1 MEVKL
6 VHERFGKSSM
16 DVLHD
21 IDFLTDLTLLPH
33 GTNMGGVNP
42 TRARIDQELER
53 IAAAGSTIVHC
64 PLVSLR
70 HGSYL
75 DSFTRLRG
83 MGVNIGLGTDTWPA
97 DIVQNMHTGVMA
109 TRAADRSMDVTAAD
123 YYTAATIGGA
133 DALGRRDL
141 GRLMPGAK
149 ADITVFNLDGFHLG
163 QFIDPIQTMV
173 ISGSGRD
180 FSTVIVDGRV
190 VMANRELP
198 GVDLAELHT
207 RAQRQFD
214 GLMATVPE
222 RTHQHP
228 PVEDIFLPSFPV
240 MQAST

>member
-6 VHERFGKSSM
+6 IHERFEKSSM
-16 DVLHD
+16 DVLHE
-21 IDFLTDLTLLPH
+21 INFLTDRTLLPH
-33 GTNMGGVNP
+33 GTNMGGVDP
-42 TRARIDQELER
+42 TRAKIDQELAW
-53 IAAAGSTIVHC
+53 IAEAGSTIVHC

-75 DSFTRLRG
+75 DSFTRLRK

-97 DIVQNMHTGVMA
+97 DIVQNMHIGVMA
-109 TRAADRSMDVTAAD
+109 TRAADRSMEVTAAD

-149 ADITVFNLDGFHLG
+149 ADITIFNLDGFHLG

-180 FSTVIVDGRV
+180 FSTVIVNGRV
-190 VMANRELP
+190 VMQDGELP
-198 GVDLAELHT
+198 GIDLAEMHA

-214 GLMATVPE
+214 GLVASFPE
-222 RTHQHP
+222 RSFQHP
-228 PVEDIFLPSFPV
+228 PIEEIFLPSFPV
-240 MQAST
+240 REKSM